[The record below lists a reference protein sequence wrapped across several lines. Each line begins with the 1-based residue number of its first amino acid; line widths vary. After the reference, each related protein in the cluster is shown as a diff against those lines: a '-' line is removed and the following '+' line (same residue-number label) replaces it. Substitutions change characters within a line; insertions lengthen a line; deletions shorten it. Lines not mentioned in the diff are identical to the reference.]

1 MKITGYRI
9 VAENMIIAE
18 TDTKAEARELIAE
31 FKRDAK
37 ARGEAPGT
45 FTIETCRW

>member
-9 VAENMIIAE
+9 VSENCIHAEV
-18 TDTKAEARELIAE
+18 DTKREANEWVAEA
-31 FKRDAK
+31 KRM
-37 ARGEAPGT
+37 ARVAGETPGE